1 MVMDAAKIKSV
12 IESILFLATEPLNIQ
27 KLAKIL
33 ELEFQEVKN
42 CVEQLRQ
49 EYLQQNRGFLIAE
62 QENGY
67 ILVTNPENSG
77 YIKEYFDVEQKSV
90 SLSQAAY
97 EVLSIVAL
105 KGPITRQEI
114 EKIRGV
120 NSENVIKS
128 LIEKGLIKEAGRLD
142 TIGKPALYEVTSL
155 FYTSLGIKDLEE
167 LKEKISKIQQ
177 EDTSI

>member
-1 MVMDAAKIKSV
+1 MVMEAAKIKSV
-12 IESILFLATEPLNIQ
+12 VESILFLAAEPLDVQ

-33 ELEFQEVKN
+33 GVEYEEVKN
-42 CVEQLRQ
+42 CVEQLKQ
-49 EYLQQNRGFLIAE
+49 EYLQQNRGFLITE

-67 ILVTNPENSG
+67 VLVTNPENSG
-77 YIKEYFDVEQKSV
+77 YIREYFDLEQKYI

-120 NSENVIKS
+120 SSENVIKS
-128 LIEKGLIKEAGRLD
+128 LIEKGLIREAGRLD
-142 TIGKPALYEVTSL
+142 TIGKPAVYEVTSL
-155 FYTSLGIKDLEE
+155 FYTSLGIKDIDE
-167 LKEKISKIQQ
+167 LKEKILKIQQ
-177 EDTSI
+177 EDTSN